1 MAERI
6 SVNVTL
12 IFSCSA
18 TPPLWT
24 PISRA
29 RATAAGRDL
38 SRSASVASFF
48 VSRVDTEVDARLDEL
63 ATTAASALRGRAAV
77 ANAVLAFAHH
87 DEILASDRWA
97 RLDAAGARPQR
108 PLWASTGVKDPA
120 YDDTRYVVDL
130 VTAGVVNTMPK
141 ATLDAVAD
149 HGKLRG
155 DTVRGCRE
163 EARKILDALTAVG
176 IDYHRVV
183 TTLEGQGAAKFTASG
198 AQLATSLA
206 ERLRIPQAQPE
217 TPDFR

>member
-1 MAERI
+1 LAEGI

-38 SRSASVASFF
+38 SRLASVASFF

-63 ATTAASALRGRAAV
+63 ATTAASALRGGAAV

-97 RLDAAGARPQR
+97 RLDAAGARHSDRCGP
-108 PLWASTGVKDPA
+108 PPASK
-120 YDDTRYVVDL
+120 
-130 VTAGVVNTMPK
+130 
-141 ATLDAVAD
+141 TLP
-149 HGKLRG
+149 
-155 DTVRGCRE
+155 
-163 EARKILDALTAVG
+163 
-176 IDYHRVV
+176 
-183 TTLEGQGAAKFTASG
+183 TTTP
-198 AQLATSLA
+198 ATSSTSSPL
-206 ERLRIPQAQPE
+206 ES
-217 TPDFR
+217 